1 MWKHWLGLGLVVT
14 AIAGQAACGVESAD
28 GAADETP
35 GATTATGTSGTS
47 GTTKGPHRARGT
59 AGDGYGSTESG
70 GVDPATLNGAGGDAP
85 SVPRT
90 PEACLA
96 AQKELSSQHV
106 FYESAD
112 DSNSMGSPALARELL
127 RAKEAPDPATIRTYE
142 FLNYY
147 RIRHAAP
154 AAGHVGIYADAEA
167 LDDLQ
172 VSLQVGVRAIDAPKI
187 RRPMTLT
194 LVLDSSGSMA
204 GVGLAR
210 ERALLRA
217 LAQKL
222 QAGDKLSVLT
232 WNVDR
237 TVLLSGHAVTG
248 PNDKLVL
255 DTADALRA
263 EGGSDLHTG
272 LVEAYSVARQHYG
285 KDRLNRV
292 VLVSDGGAN
301 LGVTD
306 SDLIANAAHDA
317 DLEGIY
323 LAGVGTG
330 PGRGYDD
337 ALMNAVTDAGRGAYV
352 YLDSVDEAKRMFVDR
367 FDEIL
372 AVAAREVKLELTVPY
387 YFDIP
392 TFYGEDISNDP
403 AAIEPQHLAPGGEMI
418 FNQLLQRCAA
428 SFPYTPITGDALVAR
443 VTWKDPITRAEHLD
457 EQTFYVDTLMTG
469 DHAALHKGQ
478 AIVAYAEALKLS
490 GKEARP
496 ALRNALQTVKEHLAT
511 KELASDPELT
521 EIATLIPM
529 HPSF

>member
-1 MWKHWLGLGLVVT
+1 M
-14 AIAGQAACGVESAD
+14 D
-28 GAADETP
+28 P
-35 GATTATGTSGTS
+35 GGTSDPSLQNGV
-47 GTTKGPHRARGT
+47 
-59 AGDGYGSTESG
+59 G
-70 GVDPATLNGAGGDAP
+70 GNPPWA
-85 SVPRT
+85 PRT
-90 PEACLA
+90 PAACLA
-96 AQKELSSQHV
+96 AQDEPATKHI

-112 DSNSMGSPALARELL
+112 DSNSMGSPTLARELL
-127 RAKEAPDPATIRTYE
+127 RAKLAPDPATIRTYE

-154 AAGHVGIYADAEA
+154 AAEHVGIYADAEP
-167 LDDLQ
+167 LDDLR
-172 VSLQVGVRAIDAPKI
+172 VSLQVGVRAIDPPKL

-204 GVGLAR
+204 GVGLDR

-222 QAGDKLSVLT
+222 QAGDRLSVLT

-248 PNDKLVL
+248 PSDKVVL
-255 DTADALRA
+255 AVADALRA

-272 LVEAYSVARQHYG
+272 LVEAYAVARQHYG
-285 KDRLNRV
+285 SDRLNRV

-306 SDLIANAAHDA
+306 SGLIADAARDA

-330 PGRGYDD
+330 PAPGYDD

-392 TFYGEDISNDP
+392 AFYGEDISTDP
-403 AAIEPQHLAPGGEMI
+403 AAIDPQHLAPGGEMI
-418 FNQLLQRCAA
+418 FNQLLRRCAA

-443 VTWKDPITRAEHLD
+443 VTWKDPITRAEHTD
-457 EQTFYVDTLMTG
+457 EQTFAVDTLTTG

-478 AIVAYAEALKLS
+478 AIVAYAEALKRS
-490 GKEARP
+490 GEDAGP
-496 ALRNALQTVKEHLAT
+496 ALRKALETVKERLAT
-511 KELASDPELT
+511 KELAGDPELT
-521 EIATLIPM
+521 EIASLIAL